1 MNNADKMFSIMF
13 CTKYAFDK
21 CIIQC
26 YCSCSPFLLA
36 VQALEFSYLDD
47 LHQVP
52 TMFSYPTIHLILLT
66 VKLSVVLKKKEVL
79 EAVHYLAN
87 RMQIT
92 YSGLFGLPQFDFTLP
107 F

>member
-66 VKLSVVLKKKEVL
+66 VKLSVVLKKKK
-79 EAVHYLAN
+79 YLK
-87 RMQIT
+87 
-92 YSGLFGLPQFDFTLP
+92 LFII
-107 F
+107 